1 MTRDSLS
8 LAVGRE
14 NMKKIDKEQ
23 RKKETQEKERLRK
36 KKKTVKLISFLFM
49 MNNLKM
55 NKILTQRRNI
65 FTSL

>member
-1 MTRDSLS
+1 
-8 LAVGRE
+8 
-14 NMKKIDKEQ
+14 MKKIDKEQ